1 MIQEAGWVGN
11 KSKHNQGW
19 LYFILSLNLRAHT
32 NAKKPLLFNWIL
44 SRNGFLDKSR
54 LEGENSN

>member
-1 MIQEAGWVGN
+1 MIQEVGGVGN
-11 KSKHNQGW
+11 KSQHNQGW
-19 LYFILSLNLRAHT
+19 LYFILSLNLRAYT
-32 NAKKPLLFNWIL
+32 NAKKPLLFNWTL

>member
-1 MIQEAGWVGN
+1 MIQEVGGVGD

-19 LYFILSLNLRAHT
+19 LYFILSVNLRAHT
-32 NAKKPLLFNWIL
+32 NAKKPLLFNWTL

>member
-32 NAKKPLLFNWIL
+32 NTKKPLPQLEPE
-44 SRNGFLDKSR
+44 RNGFLDKSR